1 MADPVIAVPV
11 ITIDGPSGV
20 GKGSIA
26 QMVARKLGW
35 HLLDSG
41 ALYRLTAL
49 AAERGGIDPGDQDA
63 VAGAARELPVT
74 FVAGEPGEPVAV
86 LLNGEDVTRQI
97 RTESC
102 GKNAS
107 TVAVYP
113 AVRQALLSRQRDF
126 RQLPG
131 LVADGR
137 DMGTVIFP
145 DAPCKIYLQASAE
158 VRARRRYE
166 QLKRQGESVKIPH
179 LLKEI
184 EDRDARDMGRAEAPL
199 RPADDA
205 VIVDTSEMSLE
216 DVLSAVIDIWLEKK
230 V

>member
-1 MADPVIAVPV
+1 MVPV

-26 QMVARKLGW
+26 QMLARQLGW

-49 AAERGGIDPGDQDA
+49 SALRQGLDLADADA
-63 VAGAARELPVT
+63 VATAARDLPVT
-74 FVAGEPGEPVAV
+74 FTAGEPGEPVAV
-86 LLNGEDVTRQI
+86 LLSGEDVTREI
-97 RTESC
+97 RTEAC
-102 GKNAS
+102 GKAAS

-113 AVRQALLSRQRDF
+113 LVRQALLQRQRDF
-126 RQLPG
+126 QRLPG

-145 DAPCKIYLQASAE
+145 EALCKVYMTASAE
-158 VRARRRYE
+158 VRAQRRYD
-166 QLKRQGESVKIPH
+166 QLKRQGESVKISH

-184 EDRDARDMGRAEAPL
+184 QDRDARDMGRVEAPL
-199 RPADDA
+199 RPAEDA
-205 VIVDTSEMSLE
+205 VIIDTSSLTLDE
-216 DVLSAVIDIWLEKK
+216 VLAAVLKVWSEKQA
-230 V
+230 

>member
-1 MADPVIAVPV
+1 MIPV

-26 QMVARKLGW
+26 QMVARQLGW

-49 AAERGGIDPGDQDA
+49 SALRQGLDLADVDTVA
-63 VAGAARELPVT
+63 VAARDLPVT
-74 FVAGEPGEPVAV
+74 FAAGEPGEPVAV
-86 LLNGEDVTRQI
+86 LLDGVDVTRDI
-97 RTESC
+97 RAENC
-102 GKNAS
+102 GKAAS

-113 AVRQALLSRQRDF
+113 PVRHALLQRQRDF
-126 RQLPG
+126 RRSPG

-145 DAPCKIYLQASAE
+145 DAQCKIYMTASAE
-158 VRARRRYE
+158 VRAQRRHD
-166 QLKRQGESVKIPH
+166 QLKRQGESVKISH

-184 EDRDARDMGRAEAPL
+184 QDRDARDMGRVEAPL
-199 RPADDA
+199 RPAEDA
-205 VIVDTSEMSLE
+205 VIIDTSSLTLDE
-216 DVLSAVIDIWLEKK
+216 VLAAVLKVWSEKQA
-230 V
+230 